1 MYCPNCGQQQ
11 ISNETR
17 YCSRC
22 GLQLGLIAEV
32 VANGGF
38 LPQLAQLGEKKK
50 LATKKT
56 GVVFGLFWF
65 IIFTMFLTSFFG
77 ILGAPDAFVGV
88 LAITGVFGA
97 LISILGSL
105 ILLPSSKPTLNHL
118 PNFSP
123 ATPSSI
129 SSPQAASLSAG
140 QSVPA
145 ASSFPP
151 QTSGGWRDT
160 SEFEHSSVTEATTH
174 LLTKENE
181 P

>member
-17 YCSRC
+17 FCSRC

-38 LPQLAQLGEKKK
+38 LPELAQLGKRNRF
-50 LATKKT
+50 ATKKT

-77 ILGAPDAFVGV
+77 ILGAPGEFVRV
-88 LAITGVFGA
+88 LAVIGVFGA

-105 ILLPSSKPTLNHL
+105 IMLPSSKPSLDHL

-129 SSPQAASLSAG
+129 SSSQAASLPSG

-145 ASSFPP
+145 AASFSAP
-151 QTSGGWRDT
+151 TSGGWRDT
-160 SEFEHSSVTEATTH
+160 NEFEHSSVTEATTH